1 MWIIIVV
8 KERNAKKTPKE
19 PHGSRFSG
27 RNQNDYGENIFQEDK
42 GT

>member
-8 KERNAKKTPKE
+8 KERNAKKTQKT